1 MVRVDRGGDG
11 TTDWYDREMATEA
24 QYEIACTRSD
34 ADLEQILALQAAN
47 LRETVGAEERR
58 EQGFVTLRHDLA
70 LLKQLCG
77 SEAHVVAKV
86 CGAGEVAAYAL
97 VMLKEFRTRLPLLEP
112 MFVRLDGLTFRG
124 RPLMDAPGSVT
135 GGGTG
140 SSGAWRWYVMGQ
152 VCVAK
157 AHRGQGLVERMY
169 EEHRRL
175 MSPRYDLMVTEIDR
189 VNSRSIRAH
198 ERAGWVVMDEYTS
211 DGREWVVVGL
221 EL

>member
-1 MVRVDRGGDG
+1 MAHE
-11 TTDWYDREMATEA
+11 TQYDIGRAT
-24 QYEIACTRSD
+24 SD

-47 LRETVGAEERR
+47 LRETIGADERR

-70 LLKQLCG
+70 LLKQMCG

-86 CGAGEVAAYAL
+86 CGTGEVAGYAL
-97 VMLKEFRTRLPLLEP
+97 VMLRAFRTRLPLLEP
-112 MFVRLDGLTFRG
+112 MFARLEGLTFRG

-135 GGGTG
+135 GGGAG
-140 SSGAWRWYVMGQ
+140 GSGAWRWYVMGQ
-152 VCVAK
+152 VCVAR

-169 EEHRRL
+169 AEQRRL
-175 MSPRYDLMVTEIDR
+175 MSPRYELVVTEIDR
-189 VNSRSIRAH
+189 ANTRSMRAH

-211 DGREWVVVGL
+211 DGREWVVVGW